1 MIPRVCAEQVG
12 QPLPLFIK
20 WGTSAT
26 DYAPEPPAPRRSACA
41 ASRSGTWPGAIRT
54 TRSTGRRTSTSAIA
68 WSEFTPGWRLRTPG
82 DEGIRPAVDDD

>member
-26 DYAPEPPAPRRSACA
+26 TRPSRRLPDGQHA
-41 ASRSGTWPGAIRT
+41 
-54 TRSTGRRTSTSAIA
+54 RRRGLAHGL
-68 WSEFTPGWRLRTPG
+68 ER
-82 DEGIRPAVDDD
+82 